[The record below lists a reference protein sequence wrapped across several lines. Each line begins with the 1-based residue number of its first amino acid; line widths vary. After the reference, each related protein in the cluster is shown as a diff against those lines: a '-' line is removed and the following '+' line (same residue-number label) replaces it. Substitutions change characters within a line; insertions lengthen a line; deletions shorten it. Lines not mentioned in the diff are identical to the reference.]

1 MNNSAEIHAQT
12 PGNYLGK
19 FRAAG
24 FGVIA
29 GTIQMSSF
37 GALLCINFTTAPSIE
52 VAQQA
57 QAFST
62 NPDHPSLI
70 PGTLTVEGEN

>member
-1 MNNSAEIHAQT
+1 
-12 PGNYLGK
+12 
-19 FRAAG
+19 
-24 FGVIA
+24 
-29 GTIQMSSF
+29 MSSF
-37 GALLCINFTTAPSIE
+37 GALLCINFTTAPSSASESFRDNE